1 MAIFHLT
8 VKTGS
13 RLGGQSARAKADY
26 IEREGKYERQ
36 DDELAHRESENMPE
50 WAEDD
55 PRSYWEAADEHERV
69 NGRLFREVEFA
80 LPRELNEGDQVELAR
95 EFASK
100 LTSAGGERLPYTL
113 AVHRGQGENP
123 HAHLMISERAND
135 GIERSREQWFK
146 RYNSKEPE
154 KGGAR
159 KSMATRPKDWLEQT
173 RKDWADHANQ
183 ALARVGSREKI
194 TGASLE
200 QQYRDALEA
209 GDEREAA
216 RLEYREPGVH
226 IGPHNVARAERGV
239 ALERPATARAVE
251 DRNQAF
257 KSDRADVR
265 EMEGSLERLRGDI
278 AEVVRKLAVYVRARL
293 ERSRGRSGPDRLR
306 RSPPFIKTAGRSWVE
321 PIMANALDRVKAAEA
336 KYTAMAETA
345 EKLEST
351 LKNFKGTADLC
362 YAAMRELHREIKK
375 DQKDQRWAFW
385 LFVLMAVNVAVVG
398 GIFGNFLRE
407 AAVRILDA
415 LGAWWG
421 S

>member
-13 RLGGQSARAKADY
+13 RLGGQSALAKADY

-50 WAEDD
+50 WAKDD
-55 PRSYWEAADEHERV
+55 SRSYWEAADEHERV

-80 LPRELNEGDQVELAR
+80 LPRELNEGGQIELAR

-100 LTSAGGERLPYTL
+100 LTSTGGERLPYTL
-113 AVHRGQGENP
+113 AVHRGNGENP

-146 RYNSKEPE
+146 RYNGKEPE
-154 KGGAR
+154 KGGA
-159 KSMATRPKDWLEQT
+159 KQEHDNEAEGLAG
-173 RKDWADHANQ
+173 ADPQGLGRSCEPGAS
-183 ALARVGSREKI
+183 ASVGSRERI

-239 ALERPATARAVE
+239 ALERT
-251 DRNQAF
+251 
-257 KSDRADVR
+257 SDR
-265 EMEGSLERLRGDI
+265 EGG
-278 AEVVRKLAVYVRARL
+278 
-293 ERSRGRSGPDRLR
+293 GGPQSG
-306 RSPPFIKTAGRSWVE
+306 V
-321 PIMANALDRVKAAEA
+321 
-336 KYTAMAETA
+336 
-345 EKLEST
+345 
-351 LKNFKGTADLC
+351 
-362 YAAMRELHREIKK
+362 
-375 DQKDQRWAFW
+375 
-385 LFVLMAVNVAVVG
+385 
-398 GIFGNFLRE
+398 
-407 AAVRILDA
+407 
-415 LGAWWG
+415 
-421 S
+421 

>member
-1 MAIFHLT
+1 MYALNMEPEEREGALTSFSLCEKRSCYSNPEMAIFHLT

-95 EFASK
+95 EFAAK
-100 LTSAGGERLPYTL
+100 LTIAGGERLPNTL
-113 AVHRGQGENP
+113 AVHRGKGENP

-135 GIERSREQWFK
+135 GIERDAAQWFK
-146 RYNSKEPE
+146 RYNGKAPE

-159 KSMATRPKDWLEQT
+159 KSMVTRPKDWLEQT
-173 RKDWADHANQ
+173 RKMWADDANR
-183 ALARVGSREKI
+183 ALARVGSKERI

-200 QQYRDALEA
+200 QQQRDALEA
-209 GDEREAA
+209 GDERGAA
-216 RLEYREPGVH
+216 RLKYREPGVH

-239 ALERPATARAVE
+239 ALERTATARAVE
-251 DRNQAF
+251 DRNQEF

-265 EMEGSLERLRGDI
+265 EMEGTLARVRENI
-278 AEVVRKLAVYVRARL
+278 AEIVQKLAAYVRARL
-293 ERSRGRSGPDRLR
+293 ERSRGRSGPDRGWSR
-306 RSPPFIKTAGRSWVE
+306 
-321 PIMANALDRVKAAEA
+321 
-336 KYTAMAETA
+336 
-345 EKLEST
+345 
-351 LKNFKGTADLC
+351 
-362 YAAMRELHREIKK
+362 
-375 DQKDQRWAFW
+375 
-385 LFVLMAVNVAVVG
+385 
-398 GIFGNFLRE
+398 
-407 AAVRILDA
+407 
-415 LGAWWG
+415 
-421 S
+421 